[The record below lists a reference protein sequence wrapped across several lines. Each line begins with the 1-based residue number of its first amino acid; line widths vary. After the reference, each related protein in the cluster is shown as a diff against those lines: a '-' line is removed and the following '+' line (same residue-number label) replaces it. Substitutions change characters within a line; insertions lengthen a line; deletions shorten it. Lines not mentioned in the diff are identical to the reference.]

1 MLEHSLG
8 RDAATSGRHVGR
20 GRHVAAGGHHSWV
33 PALEAGHRRHVGGRP
48 SETRRRTLAE
58 GRTHGRV
65 AHSGGRRNVSDS
77 AGGATDGHRSVA
89 LTLHGAGDFRRL
101 SAAWSAHI
109 EVEGSGEVGTS
120 CDVALVGVHESF
132 GGSVSSGS
140 FGFAQDGFEGLF
152 DFPTT
157 YILHDTTECGKIVFN
172 FLLF

>member
-1 MLEHSLG
+1 M
-8 RDAATSGRHVGR
+8 T
-20 GRHVAAGGHHSWV
+20 
-33 PALEAGHRRHVGGRP
+33 
-48 SETRRRTLAE
+48 E

-65 AHSGGRRNVSDS
+65 AHSGRRRNVSDS

-101 SAAWSAHI
+101 SAAWGAHI
-109 EVEGSGEVGTS
+109 EVERSGEVGS
-120 CDVALVGVHESF
+120 GSASWDVALVGVHDSF

-157 YILHDTTECGKIVFN
+157 YIRHDITESGNITFN
-172 FLLF
+172 FLLFEI